1 MRRCAPFE
9 SSVTVLDS
17 TRSRGGHGSIVV
29 QCTRELETEGVTVG
43 IIPVRIAAEQYSKL
57 VHHYASS
64 VFQVVRINNILFHTA
79 EPTSSVLGLFGI
91 IIIIIMLIMAS
102 GTSFKF
108 QTQSPSR
115 QLELPCVESY

>member
-1 MRRCAPFE
+1 MRCCAPFE

-17 TRSRGGHGSIVV
+17 SRGGHGSIV